1 MKGLLNIR
9 NIIILILLG
18 ILISTRYTSCAGKNE
33 KQKIIRVQGKP
44 YKVVEHKID
53 TVEIIKKIFIEKPGR
68 DIYHD
73 TTIYVRVPVSID
85 TLEIIRA
92 YFAKN
97 VYKDTL
103 KLNDSL
109 GFVFI
114 QDTISENKLAYRT
127 YKAEVKERIIKE
139 TIYMTEAPKI
149 QIYYGFEGIF
159 DKEDL
164 FKGVGG
170 GLLLKTKKDKI
181 FKLNL
186 GVLNGTQKLDP
197 YANFGMYWKIG
208 KKPK

>member
-1 MKGLLNIR
+1 MKGLLNVR

-18 ILISTRYTSCAGKNE
+18 ILISSRYTNCAGKNE
-33 KQKIIRVQGKP
+33 KPKIIRVQGKS

-53 TVEIIKKIFIEKPGR
+53 TIEIIKKIFIEKPGK

-73 TTIYVRVPVSID
+73 TTIYVHVPISID

-114 QDTISENKLAYRT
+114 QDTIAENKLAYRT
-127 YKAEVKERIIKE
+127 YKAEVKERIVKE
-139 TIYMTEAPKI
+139 TTYMTEPPKI
-149 QIYYGFEGIF
+149 QLYYGFEGIF
-159 DKEDL
+159 DKQDL

>member
-18 ILISTRYTSCAGKNE
+18 MLIFSRYTKFAGKNE
-33 KQKIIRVQGKP
+33 KPKIVRVQGKP
-44 YKVVEHKID
+44 YQVIKHEID
-53 TVEIIKKIFIEKPGR
+53 TVEIIKKIFIEKPGA

-73 TTIYVRVPVSID
+73 TTIYVRVPISID

-114 QDTISENKLAYRT
+114 QDTIAENKLAYRT
-127 YKAEVKERIIKE
+127 YKAEVKERVVKE
-139 TIYMTEAPKI
+139 TIYMTEPPKI
-149 QIYYGFEGIF
+149 QLYYGFEGIF
-159 DKEDL
+159 DKQDL

>member
-18 ILISTRYTSCAGKNE
+18 ILVFSRYTNCAGKN
-33 KQKIIRVQGKP
+33 QKTKIVRVDGKP
-44 YKVVEHKID
+44 YKVIEHKID
-53 TVEIIKKIFIEKPGR
+53 TVEIIKKLFIDRPGK

-73 TTIYVRVPVSID
+73 TTIYVQIPMSID
-85 TLEIIRA
+85 TLAIIRD

-103 KLNDSL
+103 RLNDSL

-114 QDTISENKLAYRT
+114 QDTISKNSIVHRT
-127 YKAEVKERIIKE
+127 YTAQVKERIINE
-139 TIYMTEAPKI
+139 TIYLSEPPKI
-149 QIYYGFEGIF
+149 QLYYGFEGIF
-159 DKEDL
+159 DKQDL

-181 FKLNL
+181 FKVNL
-186 GVLNGTQKLDP
+186 GLLNGEEKLNP

-208 KKPK
+208 KKQ

>member
-1 MKGLLNIR
+1 MKGLLNVR

-18 ILISTRYTSCAGKNE
+18 ILISSRYTNCAGKNE
-33 KQKIIRVQGKP
+33 KPKIIRVQGKP

-53 TVEIIKKIFIEKPGR
+53 TIEIIKKIFIEKPGQ

-73 TTIYVRVPVSID
+73 TTIYVHVPISID

-114 QDTISENKLAYRT
+114 QDTIAENKLAYRT
-127 YKAEVKERIIKE
+127 YKAEVKERIVKE
-139 TIYMTEAPKI
+139 TTYMTEPPKI
-149 QIYYGFEGIF
+149 QLYYGFEGIF
-159 DKEDL
+159 DKQDL

>member
-1 MKGLLNIR
+1 MKGLLNVR

-18 ILISTRYTSCAGKNE
+18 ILISSRYTNCAGKNE
-33 KQKIIRVQGKP
+33 KPKIIRVQGKP

-53 TVEIIKKIFIEKPGR
+53 TIEIIKKIFIEKPGQ

-73 TTIYVRVPVSID
+73 TTIYVHVPISID

-114 QDTISENKLAYRT
+114 QDTIAENKLAYRT
-127 YKAEVKERIIKE
+127 YKAEVKERIVKE
-139 TIYMTEAPKI
+139 TTYMTEPPKI
-149 QIYYGFEGIF
+149 QLYYGFEGIF
-159 DKEDL
+159 DKQDV